1 MLTGSQ
7 PFSQPRGRDHFS
19 WICQKRNRCLE
30 DESPAQATQVRC
42 GRVGIWGH
50 ICQGP
55 KPVLEAMPFPAFQ
68 ILCKHH
74 RDPTR
79 MPLSCKIRTQGV
91 LQSIWTALHL
101 FPNTANLSE
110 KHTQP
115 ESPRAKTTA
124 DGTPSASSPS
134 WRRGSSQ
141 LVTGHDS
148 QHLGFGELAT
158 GRRSQ
163 LGLALETPL
172 APAVL
177 VLLWQSSPTTWPLLR
192 SLGPAEESLY
202 FVLNKDADG
211 PWKRRPGGP
220 CSWLGGADRLVCP
233 YVNTERHGSSALP
246 PWALP

>member
-1 MLTGSQ
+1 M
-7 PFSQPRGRDHFS
+7 
-19 WICQKRNRCLE
+19 
-30 DESPAQATQVRC
+30 
-42 GRVGIWGH
+42 
-50 ICQGP
+50 
-55 KPVLEAMPFPAFQ
+55 
-68 ILCKHH
+68 
-74 RDPTR
+74 
-79 MPLSCKIRTQGV
+79 
-91 LQSIWTALHL
+91 
-101 FPNTANLSE
+101 
-110 KHTQP
+110 
-115 ESPRAKTTA
+115 
-124 DGTPSASSPS
+124 
-134 WRRGSSQ
+134 
-141 LVTGHDS
+141 GHDS

-211 PWKRRPGGP
+211 PWERWPGGP
-220 CSWLGGADRLVCP
+220 CSWLGGADLLVCS

>member
-1 MLTGSQ
+1 
-7 PFSQPRGRDHFS
+7 
-19 WICQKRNRCLE
+19 
-30 DESPAQATQVRC
+30 
-42 GRVGIWGH
+42 
-50 ICQGP
+50 
-55 KPVLEAMPFPAFQ
+55 MPFTAFQ
-68 ILCKHH
+68 IRASTIRTPHAC
-74 RDPTR
+74 
-79 MPLSCKIRTQGV
+79 LSPVRYRTQGV
-91 LQSIWTALHL
+91 LQIIWTALHL

-124 DGTPSASSPS
+124 DSTPSASSPR

-177 VLLWQSSPTTWPLLR
+177 VLLWQSSPTTWPLLC
-192 SLGPAEESLY
+192 SLGPVEESLY
-202 FVLNKDADG
+202 FMLNKDADG
-211 PWKRRPGGP
+211 PWEGRPGGP
-220 CSWLGGADRLVCP
+220 CSQLGGADHLQFVL
-233 YVNTERHGSSALP
+233 A
-246 PWALP
+246 